1 MGRSNTLDLYDPDVS
16 NDCDP
21 RARTYYTYTY
31 AEIACWTAFFWLR
44 AANNKKKKKKNGVW
58 FPDLETEIHSFL
70 NLSTSI
76 LYSTYE
82 KKEKEKKKKKKICT
96 RDVYSV
102 RNLYER
108 GVMSENIT
116 SDRRQNGRN
125 IWNAAG

>member
-1 MGRSNTLDLYDPDVS
+1 MTQMS
-16 NDCDP
+16 
-21 RARTYYTYTY
+21 RTTVIHAHVRITR
-31 AEIACWTAFFWLR
+31 IRTQKLR
-44 AANNKKKKKKNGVW
+44 VERHFSGSAQQIIKKKKKNGVW